1 MLARTAVLLL
11 AAALSAGAAV
21 KKIYVVERTDVPGY
35 RYERIVAK
43 AHLAVDPKVE
53 ANRSIRDID
62 LAPRNEQGLVE
73 FSTDLYVIKPR
84 NPVEG
89 NGTVL
94 FEVSNRGN
102 KGMLGMFNMVG
113 SNRNPKDNADFGDGY
128 LLKQG
133 YTLVWIGWQAD
144 VPNEAGVMRLFA
156 PAARQD
162 GQTITGPVRSQWIVD
177 RKVTEYSLGDRG
189 THIPYPV
196 ANPSDPAATLTVQDT
211 AYGPKRA
218 IPRAH
223 WRFAEGG
230 RVEMEAGF
238 EPGKI
243 YEVVYTAK
251 DPTVVG
257 LGPAAVRDLIS
268 FFKYDGDGVI
278 LLGEQY
284 NHIKRAIAFGTS
296 QSGRFLRTYLYHGF
310 NRDEKNRKVFDGVW
324 AHVAGG
330 GQGSF
335 NHRFAQPSRDGHPF
349 LNILYPTD
357 IFPFTDSEQTDPET
371 GLTDGILS
379 RAIKDNVV
387 PKIFYTNGSY
397 EYWGRSASLIH
408 TSVDGSKD
416 VAPASNTRIYLLS
429 GTQHG
434 PGSFPPRRNHTQNLA
449 NPNDYR
455 FAQRGLLA
463 AMNAWLKD
471 GKEPP
476 PSNHPQISRD
486 NLVALG
492 ALAFPKLPGVNLPR
506 TTQVAWRSDFGPGF
520 RSKGIVTKEPPE
532 PGKQFPILVP
542 QVDRD
547 GNETSGIRLP
557 EIQVPLGTYTGWN
570 LRDGSQGGGGEYLNM
585 VGSFVPFART
595 KAERAK
601 NKDPRPSIQ
610 ERYGSRD
617 KYLAKISG
625 AARSLAQSGYVLAED
640 VPLLEQRAA
649 KEWDTLMEGVK

>member
-1 MLARTAVLLL
+1 MFRPLAVCLL
-11 AAALSAGAAV
+11 ACALAPAAV

-35 RYERIVAK
+35 AYERIVAK
-43 AHLAVDPKVE
+43 AHLAIDPKLE
-53 ANRSIRDID
+53 PNHIIRDLD

-84 NPVEG
+84 NPANA

-94 FEVSNRGN
+94 FEVSNRGG
-102 KGMLGMFNMVG
+102 KGMLGMFDFAA
-113 SNRNPKDNADFGDGY
+113 SSRNPKGEGDFGDGY

-144 VPNEAGVMRLFA
+144 VPNDPDILRLFA
-156 PAARQD
+156 PIAKQA
-162 GQTITGPVRSQWIVD
+162 GSAITGPVRSQWIVD
-177 RKVTEYSLGDRG
+177 KRMTEYSLGDRN

-196 ANPSDPAATLTVQDT
+196 AQGAEASATLTVQDK
-211 AYGPKRA
+211 AYGPKRT
-218 IPRAH
+218 IPRSE
-223 WRFAEGG
+223 WRFADRS
-230 RVEMEAGF
+230 RVVMDAGF

-243 YEVVYTAK
+243 YEVVYTAQ
-251 DPTVVG
+251 DPTIVG

-284 NHIKRAIAFGTS
+284 RHIKRAIAFGTS
-296 QSGRFLRTYLYHGF
+296 QSGRFLRTFLYFGF

-330 GQGSF
+330 GLGSF

-349 LNILYPTD
+349 LNFLYPTD
-357 IFPFTDSEQTDPET
+357 IFPFTDATQTDPDT
-371 GLTDGILS
+371 GMTDGLLA
-379 RAIKDNVV
+379 RAEKDNVV

-397 EYWGRSASLIH
+397 EYWGRAASLIH
-408 TSVDGSKD
+408 TSVDGKKD
-416 VAPASNTRIYLLS
+416 VPPAPNSRVYLLT

-434 PGSFPPRRNHTQNLA
+434 PGSFPPRKNNTRNLP

-455 FAQRGLLA
+455 YTMRGLLA
-463 AMNAWLKD
+463 SMNAWVKD

-476 PSNHPQISRD
+476 SSAYPQINRD
-486 NLVALG
+486 DLVSLG
-492 ALAFPKLPGVNLPR
+492 ALHFPKIPGVDVPK
-506 TTQVAWRSDFGPGF
+506 TTQMAWRSNFGPDF
-520 RSKGIVTKEPPE
+520 RTKGIVTQEPPD
-532 PGKQFPILVP
+532 PGKQFPVLVP

-547 GNETSGIRLP
+547 GNETAGIRLP

-570 LRDGSQGGGGEYLNM
+570 FRDAAIGSPNEYFNM

-595 KAERAK
+595 KAERQK
-601 NKDPRPSIQ
+601 NKDPRLSIE
-610 ERYGSRD
+610 ERYGSKD
-617 KYLAKISG
+617 KYLAKVTD
-625 AARSLAQSGYVLAED
+625 AARALAQQGYILSD
-640 VPLLEQRAA
+640 DIPLLEQRAS
-649 KEWDTLMEGVK
+649 KEWDTLMAGK